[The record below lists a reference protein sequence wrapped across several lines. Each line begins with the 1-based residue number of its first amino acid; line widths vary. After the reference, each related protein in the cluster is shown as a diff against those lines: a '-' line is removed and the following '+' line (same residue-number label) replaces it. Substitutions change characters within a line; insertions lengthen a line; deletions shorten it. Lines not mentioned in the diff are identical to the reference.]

1 MPPYFKNKLDPWFFG
16 EGKST
21 DQKMMYLFYL
31 ALHIHQLTLWYPAS
45 KMQPPGKNILKLL
58 ANFLILSYCS
68 DAIKL
73 SNKEAYSDLKKTMVS
88 IKKSCG
94 EVCNLSIKGSM
105 YLSLNVLAII

>member
-1 MPPYFKNKLDPWFFG
+1 MSPYFKNKFDPLFLG
-16 EGKST
+16 EDKST

-31 ALHIHQLTLWYPAS
+31 ALHIQQLTLWYPAS
-45 KMQPPGKNILKLL
+45 KMQPPRKIILKLL

-73 SNKEAYSDLKKTMVS
+73 PNKEAYSDLKKTIVS

-94 EVCNLSIKGSM
+94 EVCDLSIKGSN
-105 YLSLNVLAII
+105 YL